1 VIVLHTGYSSMHMAG
16 GVSDRR
22 WHEEWRAI

>member
-1 VIVLHTGYSSMHMAG
+1 MHMAG